1 MTTPAVKAIFVP
13 GAWMGGWAWEP
24 SADRLRDRG
33 IDAEAITLKGLEP
46 GESDADIT
54 AVCLDD
60 HVRHVVEQAE
70 KDSSRPVVLIS
81 HSYSGMVTASAA
93 DRLGD
98 QVIGLVHVGAFV
110 ATSGRSLLDDWGGS
124 DEERAQERADIESA
138 GNLWHAPT
146 RQMLDFETDLSPS
159 DRDFLASKFT
169 PHPGRTILDHAELSA
184 SAEEQPSTYVA
195 LVSDGGFDE
204 AWKNAPV
211 IAKTSTG
218 WRRRHL
224 VSGHWPMISALDAT
238 VDLLE
243 TELRH
248 YSAGRS

>member
-1 MTTPAVKAIFVP
+1 M
-13 GAWMGGWAWEP
+13 
-24 SADRLRDRG
+24 
-33 IDAEAITLKGLEP
+33 
-46 GESDADIT
+46 
-54 AVCLDD
+54 CLDD

-98 QVIGLVHVGAFV
+98 QVIGLVHVAAFV

-184 SAEEQPSTYVA
+184 SAEEQPRPTSPWCPTEGSTRHGRT
-195 LVSDGGFDE
+195 LPSSPRRLRDGG
-204 AWKNAPV
+204 AG
-211 IAKTSTG
+211 TSSVGTG
-218 WRRRHL
+218 
-224 VSGHWPMISALDAT
+224 P
-238 VDLLE
+238 
-243 TELRH
+243 
-248 YSAGRS
+248 

>member
-46 GESDADIT
+46 GESDADIA

-138 GNLWHAPT
+138 GNLWHGRKTSHRPPSPWCPT
-146 RQMLDFETDLSPS
+146 EVTTR
-159 DRDFLASKFT
+159 
-169 PHPGRTILDHAELSA
+169 HGRTL
-184 SAEEQPSTYVA
+184 PSSPRR
-195 LVSDGGFDE
+195 LRDGG
-204 AWKNAPV
+204 AG
-211 IAKTSTG
+211 TSSVGTG
-218 WRRRHL
+218 
-224 VSGHWPMISALDAT
+224 P
-238 VDLLE
+238 
-243 TELRH
+243 
-248 YSAGRS
+248 